1 LTASSTGA
9 IIQIREY
16 YEGKEELVKQFIV
29 VGLGRFGSS
38 VALTLYKMGHD
49 VLVMDKNEV
58 PVQELSSLVTHAV
71 QADATDEAVL
81 RSLGIRNFDVA
92 VIAIG
97 NDIEASILATSLVKG
112 MGVKK
117 VVAKAQNDLH
127 GRILEKVGADR
138 IIYPERE
145 MGVRLAKYLAG
156 TNILDYIELSPDFS
170 ILEVQAPF
178 RLSGKS
184 LRDLNLRARHGIT
197 VVAIRHGD
205 EIKVSPGADDTI
217 LDGDILVVVGETVAL
232 ERWEEGLH

>member
-1 LTASSTGA
+1 MNAGA
-9 IIQIREY
+9 IIQNEEQN
-16 YEGKEELVKQFIV
+16 EGKEELVKQFIV
-29 VGLGRFGSS
+29 IGLGRFGSS
-38 VALTLYKMGHD
+38 VALTLYNMGHD
-49 VLVMDKNEV
+49 VLVMDKNEDL
-58 PVQELSSLVTHAV
+58 VQELASSVTHAV

-97 NDIEASILATSLVKG
+97 NDIEASILATSLIKG
-112 MGVKK
+112 LGVKK

-145 MGVRLAKYLAG
+145 MGVRLAKYLSG

-170 ILEVQAPF
+170 ILEVQAAAK
-178 RLSGKS
+178 LSGKS
-184 LRDLNLRARHGIT
+184 LRELNLRARYGIT

-205 EIKVSPGADDTI
+205 EIKVSPDADDTI
-217 LDGDILVVVGETVAL
+217 SKGDILVVVGATTAL
-232 ERWEEGLH
+232 ERWEAGLH